1 MGSIVVEELPRGCF
15 VIIKIIRSG
24 VMQWKDK
31 SIVCI
36 IMANYSCIA
45 SYSVGAVAP
54 ISCLVGEA
62 AKPSPPE
69 AAAEHA
75 FSFSGRRFYQ
85 WRGKTER
92 DGENERANQ
101 EARLKYFSKEHPICL
116 QLNILY
122 LAGIG
127 FFVVNIRKST
137 AAACIVTRI
146 VVHFLISHL
155 VEPFSERQFFI
166 FLHKLVCFVVV
177 NGHENDHSGGICYV
191 DTCKSVW
198 LSFQYF
204 KSNLRFQTLRRTLN
218 EFIIFVVDR
227 VILAGFHFE
236 LLKVAYQ

>member
-1 MGSIVVEELPRGCF
+1 MKKANSLFTKSKWVPLLWKNYLEENHLKPCDA
-15 VIIKIIRSG
+15 I
-24 VMQWKDK
+24 
-31 SIVCI
+31 
-36 IMANYSCIA
+36 
-45 SYSVGAVAP
+45 GAVAP

-127 FFVVNIRKST
+127 WS
-137 AAACIVTRI
+137 
-146 VVHFLISHL
+146 
-155 VEPFSERQFFI
+155 RQFFI

-177 NGHENDHSGGICYV
+177 NGHENDHSGGICSV

-204 KSNLRFQTLRRTLN
+204 KSNLRFQTPRRNLN
-218 EFIIFVVDR
+218 EFIILVVDR

-236 LLKVAYQ
+236 LLKGCKTMS

>member
-1 MGSIVVEELPRGCF
+1 MKKGNSLFSESKWVPLSWKNYLEENHSKRCDA
-15 VIIKIIRSG
+15 I
-24 VMQWKDK
+24 
-31 SIVCI
+31 
-36 IMANYSCIA
+36 
-45 SYSVGAVAP
+45 GAVAP

-62 AKPSPPE
+62 AKPLPPE

-75 FSFSGRRFYQ
+75 FSFSGSFYY
-85 WRGKTER
+85 GY
-92 DGENERANQ
+92 
-101 EARLKYFSKEHPICL
+101 LKYFSKEHPICL

-127 FFVVNIRKST
+127 FFIVNIRKST
-137 AAACIVTRI
+137 VAACIVTRI
-146 VVHFLISHL
+146 VVPFLISHL
-155 VEPFSERQFFI
+155 VKPFSERQFFI

-198 LSFQYF
+198 LSFHLF
-204 KSNLRFQTLRRTLN
+204 KSNLRFQTPRRNLN
-218 EFIIFVVDR
+218 EFIILVVDR

>member
-1 MGSIVVEELPRGCF
+1 MKKANSPFTKSKWVPLLWKNYLEENHSKRCDA
-15 VIIKIIRSG
+15 I
-24 VMQWKDK
+24 
-31 SIVCI
+31 
-36 IMANYSCIA
+36 
-45 SYSVGAVAP
+45 GAVAP

-146 VVHFLISHL
+146 VAHFLISHL